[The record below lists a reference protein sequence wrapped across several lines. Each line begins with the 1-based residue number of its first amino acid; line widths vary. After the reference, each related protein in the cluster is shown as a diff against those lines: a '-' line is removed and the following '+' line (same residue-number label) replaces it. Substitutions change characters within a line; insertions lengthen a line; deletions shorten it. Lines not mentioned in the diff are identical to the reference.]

1 MKKILLALC
10 FVALA
15 MAGMA
20 ESVVRDVVK
29 LKDGSVVKGSIIE
42 MTPNQS
48 VQLTTQDGNI
58 LVYQMA
64 DILEIS
70 HEEIAEVSDIDLSQ
84 TDNAGEEDDCSKG
97 RLDAISNYDGKGAL
111 TGATWATT
119 LITSP
124 LFGMIPAFIGAYS
137 EPHVENLNITDKQ
150 TYDNN
155 SEYRNCYNQEAKQIK
170 QKKALKA
177 YAISTSIWAILSI
190 LITSLTM

>member
-1 MKKILLALC
+1 MKKVLLAFC
-10 FVALA
+10 FIALA

-29 LKDGSVVKGSIIE
+29 LKDGSVVKGSIVASATDESI
-42 MTPNQS
+42 
-48 VQLTTQDGNI
+48 QLTTVDGNVF
-58 LVYQMA
+58 VYPMA

-70 HEEIAEVSDIDLSQ
+70 QEEEVAETEVPQNDDI
-84 TDNAGEEDDCSKG
+84 EEGDDCSKG
-97 RLDAISNYDGKGAL
+97 RQDAIANYDGKGAL
-111 TGATWATT
+111 VGATWATT
-119 LITSP
+119 IITTP

-137 EPHVENLNITDKQ
+137 EPHTENLNIPDKK

-177 YAISTSIWAILSI
+177 FAMSTCIWALLSI
-190 LITSLTM
+190 IVTTSTM